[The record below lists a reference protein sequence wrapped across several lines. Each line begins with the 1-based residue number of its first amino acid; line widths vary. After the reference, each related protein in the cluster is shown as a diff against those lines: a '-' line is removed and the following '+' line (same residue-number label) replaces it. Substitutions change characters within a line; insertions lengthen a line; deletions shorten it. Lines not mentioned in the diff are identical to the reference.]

1 MTLFKKNTNGQLRM
15 IQAKIADVNYGELLD
30 TLSKYV
36 KICFQLPNNLWLAF
50 GAAGLIPDWVQIQ
63 AY

>member
-50 GAAGLIPDWVQIQ
+50 GASGLIPDWVQI
-63 AY
+63 